1 MFNSGFALYQLPMP
15 KEVMTKKSKPFLHYP
30 GGKGS
35 VGVYQN
41 IINCMPPHDLYI
53 EAFLG
58 GGSVLLHKKPAL
70 KSVGVDLDE
79 KIVTAW
85 RLRCNYPGLEVIHAD
100 AIDFLKSW
108 SWSEADKTRT
118 LVYCDPPYLRDV
130 RRSGRK
136 VYDHD
141 LPDQASHI
149 KLISTLKSLSC
160 MVMLSGYSSPL
171 YESLL
176 CEWRQAGFQSKSRAG
191 HLTREIVWMNYPE
204 PSELHDYRYLG
215 QGFRDRQRIKRQQ
228 ERWRSKL
235 LQMPE
240 LERNSLINVL
250 NEALAPDT
258 DAHFDSV
265 T

>member
-1 MFNSGFALYQLPMP
+1 
-15 KEVMTKKSKPFLHYP
+15 
-30 GGKGS
+30 
-35 VGVYQN
+35 
-41 IINCMPPHDLYI
+41 
-53 EAFLG
+53 
-58 GGSVLLHKKPAL
+58 
-70 KSVGVDLDE
+70 
-79 KIVTAW
+79 
-85 RLRCNYPGLEVIHAD
+85 
-100 AIDFLKSW
+100 
-108 SWSEADKTRT
+108 
-118 LVYCDPPYLRDV
+118 
-130 RRSGRK
+130 
-136 VYDHD
+136 
-141 LPDQASHI
+141 
-149 KLISTLKSLSC
+149 

-176 CEWRQAGFQSKSRAG
+176 SEWRQVQFHSKSRAG

-240 LERNSLINVL
+240 LERNSLIGVL
-250 NEALAPDT
+250 NEALAGAT